1 MKTISPEEFV
11 AMQQIVK
18 TLIECIFQEEGS
30 FKENLIRC
38 GWGWT
43 REPYELERIHLSGCR
58 LRVTV
63 KFLED
68 YSETDVYLCLDDV
81 YTWYDKLCEEKGL

>member
-11 AMQQIVK
+11 AMQQTAK
-18 TLIECIFQEEGS
+18 TLIECIFQEEES
-30 FKENLIRC
+30 FKASLIK
-38 GWGWT
+38 GNWGWT
-43 REPYELERIHLSGCR
+43 REPCELERVHLSGWR

-68 YSETDVYLCLDDV
+68 HSETDIYLCLDDV
-81 YTWYDKLCEEKGL
+81 YHWYEKLCEEKGL